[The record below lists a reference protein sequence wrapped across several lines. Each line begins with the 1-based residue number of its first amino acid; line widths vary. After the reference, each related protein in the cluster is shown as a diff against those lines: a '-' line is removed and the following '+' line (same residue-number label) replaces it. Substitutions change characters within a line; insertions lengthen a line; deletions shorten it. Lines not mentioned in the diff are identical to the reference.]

1 MMSHCSDNLHT
12 LITFQGEELWMQVTR
27 IAQWTKSQWAHSVI
41 YQAKGIWQLRIGYNG
56 SLCTIS
62 LLVAILTLGEL
73 WEAILTPRRVQFR
86 VENLTPPLHSSL
98 LPPLFISSF
107 V

>member
-27 IAQWTKSQWAHSVI
+27 IARWTKSQWAHSVI

-62 LLVAILTLGEL
+62 LLVAILTLG
-73 WEAILTPRRVQFR
+73 
-86 VENLTPPLHSSL
+86 
-98 LPPLFISSF
+98 
-107 V
+107 